1 MLLNDLDKHELNMLK
16 DQLLK
21 MVKMEVFIKQF

>member
-1 MLLNDLDKHELNMLK
+1 MLLNDLDKPELNMLK

-21 MVKMEVFIKQF
+21 MGKMEVFIKQF